1 MVKKLLRRWLGI
13 ERPVY
18 PPDTYEETRGAISA
32 LGESGPS
39 IMVYRIGNGYVIRT
53 FDRALLNQTMKM
65 PVLTYCKDHTE
76 IAEHIVAEQARA
88 TLGVGHQYEMN
99 LGTSA
104 IIPTIGFT
112 ANAKSTY

>member
-18 PPDTYEETRGAISA
+18 ASDTYEETRGAISA

-76 IAEHIVAEQARA
+76 IAEHIVAEQART

-99 LGTSA
+99 LGSS
-104 IIPTIGFT
+104 IVGFSNHT
-112 ANAKSTY
+112 VYNKPNY

>member
-53 FDRALLNQTMKM
+53 FDRALLNQPMKM

-76 IAEHIVAEQARA
+76 IAEHIVAEQART

-99 LGTSA
+99 LGSFNNNITY
-104 IIPTIGFT
+104 
-112 ANAKSTY
+112 AKSTY

>member
-18 PPDTYEETRGAISA
+18 ASDTYEETRGAISV
-32 LGESGPS
+32 LGESSPS
-39 IMVYRIGNGYVIRT
+39 IMVYRIGNGYVMRT
-53 FDRALLNQTMKM
+53 FDRSLLNQTMKM

-76 IAEHIVAEQARA
+76 IAEHIVAEQART

-104 IIPTIGFT
+104 VSFNNTVY
-112 ANAKSTY
+112 AKSNY

>member
-76 IAEHIVAEQARA
+76 IAEHIVAEQART

-99 LGTSA
+99 LGSS
-104 IIPTIGFT
+104 IVGFSNHT
-112 ANAKSTY
+112 GYAKLNY